1 MRFFNKKIVGIDIDS
16 TEIRAVELSGPLK
29 NPEIINVGRIYLPEG
44 TVKEGKILNS
54 EKVTAALKELWHRN
68 GFVTKNVV
76 FGANN
81 SDVIVRFALFPKLPE
96 EKLSNLI
103 KFQAS
108 DYIPYPLEDVELD
121 YSIISEV
128 ESEGGHFYNVLLVA
142 ARKDMLYSFIKT
154 LEQAHITIKDI
165 KSTVLVMDRLL
176 PQKHKNDTVVMVNI
190 CFDACNILILDKN
203 IPAFARTITFNT
215 SINES
220 MKTIYKQTDATGKEQ
235 YGQNRQNNSNVML
248 MDKTDSVVDSA
259 TDNAIEYISSNIRSS
274 ISYFQSQNR
283 NSRIERIYLM
293 GSAVSSI
300 EMVEELVK
308 SLEDNIGR
316 YMEVLKPCSYLY
328 DKLFKQY
335 KFKEDATEFA
345 IAFSLAL
352 HGLGR

>member
-1 MRFFNKKIVGIDIDS
+1 M
-16 TEIRAVELSGPLK
+16 
-29 NPEIINVGRIYLPEG
+29 
-44 TVKEGKILNS
+44 
-54 EKVTAALKELWHRN
+54 
-68 GFVTKNVV
+68 
-76 FGANN
+76 
-81 SDVIVRFALFPKLPE
+81 
-96 EKLSNLI
+96 I